1 VRQPAVET
9 VLQVYLLKEGLDH
22 GEEEGCEEGC
32 EEGDKEGRQEE
43 VSESGCRQ
51 EVCIVATVAVN

>member
-22 GEEEGCEEGC
+22 GEEESKEGREEVEEEGC
-32 EEGDKEGRQEE
+32 KAEISEGGLR
-43 VSESGCRQ
+43 
-51 EVCIVATVAVN
+51 